1 MKKWIKS
8 ITKALVALGLL
19 LTAGQVFAMKTVRH
33 EIIIPATPEQVWA
46 VISDISRYSQ
56 WNPTLK
62 PRGDIKQ
69 GALAVGDKIKYE
81 FTDSEG
87 NKTNIAAK
95 VKQVIP
101 NQLLS
106 QKGGIPGFITYHNY
120 YTLEPLDG
128 GAHTKLT
135 IREEYRGIYV
145 CFWDTTST
153 EQAYG
158 LMNEAVAKQVVAKL
172 LGN

>member
-1 MKKWIKS
+1 MKKLIKS
-8 ITKALVALGLL
+8 IAKPVVALGLL
-19 LTAGQVFAMKTVRH
+19 LASGHALAKKVVHH

-81 FTDSEG
+81 FIDSEG

-95 VKQVIP
+95 VKQLIP
-101 NQLLS
+101 NQLLN
-106 QKGGIPGFITYHNY
+106 QKGGIPGFITYDNY
-120 YTLEPLDG
+120 YTLAAMNDG
-128 GAHTKLT
+128 RHTKLT
-135 IREEYRGIYV
+135 IREEYRGLYV

-153 EQAYG
+153 ERAYG
-158 LMNEAVAKQVVAKL
+158 LMNEAVAKQVAHL